1 MIFGGVSVPFK
12 PVSISPAGELL
23 FAIQPSV
30 GPLAPVRL
38 LPVEARG
45 RLVFEFLGVPG
56 IAAHRARCYR
66 TSRRPIGPRLGYRC
80 SPSDDT
86 PP

>member
-12 PVSISPAGELL
+12 SVSISPAGELL
-23 FAIQPSV
+23 FAVQPSV
-30 GPLAPVRL
+30 GPLALVRL

-45 RLVFEFLGVPG
+45 GLVSEFPGVPG
-56 IAAHRARCYR
+56 IAAPRARCYR
-66 TSRRPIGPRLGYRC
+66 TSRRPIGPRLGYRR
-80 SPSDDT
+80 SPSGDT